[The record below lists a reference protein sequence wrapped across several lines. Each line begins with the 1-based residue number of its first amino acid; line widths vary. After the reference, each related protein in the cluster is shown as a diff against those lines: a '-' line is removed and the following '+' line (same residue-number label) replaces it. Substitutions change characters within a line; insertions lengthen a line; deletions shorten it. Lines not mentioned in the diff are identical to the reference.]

1 MKPELLLYLT
11 AATIGFM
18 HTLLGP
24 DHYVPFIFMSQA
36 GKWSKI
42 KTFWITILCGFGHIG
57 SSVAI
62 GLIGIAFGVA
72 LHKIT
77 FIESFRGNIAAWLL
91 IAFGLV
97 YMIYGIKKAQRN
109 KEHSHF
115 HKHNDGDY
123 HTHKHNH
130 HEDHLHVHDS
140 KNKNQMTAWVLF
152 TIFIF
157 GPCEPLIPL
166 VMYPAAQNNTFSM
179 VMVILFFGVTCIA
192 TMTSLVMFS
201 LWGISFIDLKRFE
214 KYTAAT
220 AGATILLC
228 GLAIQFLGL

>member
-1 MKPELLLYLT
+1 MKAELLLYLT
-11 AATIGFM
+11 AASIGLM

-42 KTFWITILCGFGHIG
+42 KTLWITILCGIGHIG
-57 SSVAI
+57 SSVVI
-62 GLIGIAFGVA
+62 GLIGVAFGIA

-97 YMIYGIKKAQRN
+97 YMIYGIKKALKN

-115 HKHNDGDY
+115 HKHNDGDI
-123 HTHKHNH
+123 HIHKHH
-130 HEDHLHVHDS
+130 HHKDHAHVHDS
-140 KNKNQMTAWVLF
+140 KNKMTAWILF

-157 GPCEPLIPL
+157 GPCEPLIPIL
-166 VMYPAAQNNTFSM
+166 MYPAAQNNTFSM
-179 VMVILFFGVTCIA
+179 VMVTIVFGVTTIA
-192 TMTSLVMFS
+192 TMTSLVMIS
-201 LWGISFIDLKRFE
+201 LWGISFIDMKKFE
-214 KYTAAT
+214 RYTAAI

-228 GLAIQFLGL
+228 GLAIQFLGM